1 MTPNNNLSV
10 LPFYTS
16 VAEQNARRWW
26 LYGKIFPL
34 YAPQAASFI
43 PFQITRPHTGEAL
56 VATNTYYDNIIMSDG
71 SLNNI
76 PSGVAA
82 HTEVK
87 DYSTTSLSSVGFHAI
102 PAATGITDVMAVAF
116 NSQSEVLEVFNPVV
130 DGVYS
135 GQWSLPAGT
144 TTIRVLTYNDIVEET
159 PGYVFGDTMVEVQSV
174 ILYNA
179 DGVQVRDLDDGGDW
193 AFYYKRVSEDY
204 DVIVSPAF
212 PLAATFPIGQYYL
225 KISDGVNVF
234 YSDIFTVID
243 DPEDCLLL
251 EWADD
256 EDFVM
261 DAGTIVY
268 TNPAFVNRLYLRA
281 EIAKPDYIF
290 EEEGETRD
298 GYFFPVK
305 QISEKR
311 YRFSFLAP
319 EYLLDV
325 MRFIRMADRLT
336 ITSKGK
342 VYRPDTFLITPDW
355 EGNGDVAA
363 VEAVFDAATV
373 AKKLGL
379 GYIKAQRGD
388 FNDDFNNDYNND

>member
-16 VAEQNARRWW
+16 LAEQNARRWW

-56 VATNTYYDNIIMSDG
+56 IATNTDYDNIILEDG
-71 SLNNI
+71 TLEPVSI
-76 PSGVAA
+76 AF

-87 DYSTTSLSSVGFHAI
+87 TYSTGSLSSVGLHEI
-102 PAATGITDVMAVAF
+102 PEAATVEGVMAVAY
-116 NSQSEVLEVFNPVV
+116 NSQDEMLEVFNPITQ
-130 DGVYS
+130 GTFT
-135 GQWSLPAGT
+135 GQWSLPAGAT
-144 TTIRVLTYNDIVEET
+144 YIRVMTYSDPPSET

-174 ILYNA
+174 ILYTA
-179 DGVQVRDLDDGGDW
+179 DGVQVRDLDDGGEG

-212 PLAATFPIGQYYL
+212 PLAAAFPIGQYYL
-225 KISDGVNVF
+225 RISDGVNIF

-251 EWADD
+251 EWAND

-268 TNPAFVNRLYLRA
+268 TDPAFVNRLYLRA

-290 EEEGETRD
+290 EDEGETRD

-325 MRFIRMADRLT
+325 MRFIRMADRIT

-342 VYRPDTFLITPDW
+342 IYRPDTFLITPDW

-363 VEAVFDAATV
+363 VQAEFDTDTV
-373 AKKLGL
+373 AKKL
-379 GYIKAQRGD
+379 ARG
-388 FNDDFNNDYNND
+388 YNNS